1 MVASPELIIDG
12 KSSKENVKDT
22 KERVKS
28 QVDKELQQL
37 TNEIW
42 KNFYRINE
50 NGEVEYDLDLVKKYL
65 ETKKDKQYSE
75 LKSQNTS
82 AWIMAVQIALSSIGY
97 DVGKVDWIL
106 KNRWAKTSRT
116 LEQIIRFQKDN
127 KLRPDGQPGSKTIT
141 KLLEKLWNINTQDW
155 DLEKK
160 KKDEKSGEKKGEK
173 KDENKVPVDNNI
185 EEIDNKEIITKTKF
199 DELCF
204 KTELSD
210 KELKDVVNYA
220 NKEWWSWLALRINKI
235 KNQTQLNELWKIKS
249 ALYLN
254 NIKTI
259 TDEQLKWLCNV
270 KELWLWVTKITSKQA
285 EIISKSSIEK
295 LELFSLNGKSYKV
308 WDKFSSMS
316 DDIVNKL
323 AESHNLKELI
333 ITYIWLTP
341 KQQEILKDKITY

>member
-22 KERVKS
+22 KERVKF

-42 KNFYRINE
+42 KNFYKVNE

-82 AWIMAVQIALSSIGY
+82 AWIMAVQIALSSVGY
-97 DVGKVDWIL
+97 DAGKIDWIL
-106 KNRWAKTSRT
+106 KNRWAKTSKTVDAIR
-116 LEQIIRFQKDN
+116 RFQRDN
-127 KLRPDGQPGSKTIT
+127 ELRPDGQPGSKTIT

-160 KKDEKSGEKKGEK
+160 KKDEKSDEKKGEK

-185 EEIDNKEIITKTKF
+185 EETDNKEIITKTKF

-210 KELKDVVNYA
+210 EEIKQVVAYA
-220 NKEWWSWLALRINKI
+220 NKEWGSWLALRIRTI
-235 KNQTQLNELWKIKS
+235 KNKNQLNELSKIKS
-249 ALYLN
+249 ALHLN
-254 NIKTI
+254 SINTI
-259 TDEQLKWLCNV
+259 TNDQLKSLSNVEWLSLNSLRKITLEQAKIITSWNV
-270 KELWLWVTKITSKQA
+270 K
-285 EIISKSSIEK
+285 K
-295 LELFSLNGKSYKV
+295 LELEWLDWWWKG
-308 WDKFSSMS
+308 SMS
-316 DDIVNKL
+316 DAVAYELSKIDELYVNS
-323 AESHNLKELI
+323 A
-333 ITYIWLTP
+333 WLTDNQ
-341 KQQEILKDKITY
+341 KQILKNRK